1 LARHQHE
8 AIATDHGGDV
18 RKRSVVVAGHRTSV
32 SLEAEFWS
40 ELKAIAA
47 ERKQS
52 INELVETVDRGRAGN
67 LSSALRLFVLAELRR
82 RAEAATPPGETS
94 ASQEPT
100 PEHSGGEKVAD

>member
-1 LARHQHE
+1 ME
-8 AIATDHGGDV
+8 GTI

-82 RAEAATPPGETS
+82 RSESATQSAQTGAAQEG
-94 ASQEPT
+94 ASEQAT
-100 PEHSGGEKVAD
+100 GEKVAD

>member
-1 LARHQHE
+1 M
-8 AIATDHGGDV
+8 I

-82 RAEAATPPGETS
+82 RAEAATQPAEATEPAEASHETTGAGG
-94 ASQEPT
+94 AS
-100 PEHSGGEKVAD
+100 

>member
-1 LARHQHE
+1 ME
-8 AIATDHGGDV
+8 GTI

-52 INELVETVDRGRAGN
+52 INELVETVDRGRSGN

-82 RAEAATPPGETS
+82 RAETATPPPDTS
-94 ASQEPT
+94 ATQEPT
-100 PEHSGGEKVAD
+100 AEPAGGEKVAD

>member
-1 LARHQHE
+1 ME
-8 AIATDHGGDV
+8 GTI

-47 ERKQS
+47 DRKQS

-82 RAEAATPPGETS
+82 RAEAATQPAQTSTAQES
-94 ASQEPT
+94 ASEPA
-100 PEHSGGEKVAD
+100 SGEKVAD

>member
-1 LARHQHE
+1 ME
-8 AIATDHGGDV
+8 GTI

-82 RAEAATPPGETS
+82 RAEAVAHPGETTS
-94 ASQEPT
+94 PAQDAAPD
-100 PEHSGGEKVAD
+100 PAGGEKVAD

>member
-1 LARHQHE
+1 ME
-8 AIATDHGGDV
+8 GTI

-82 RAEAATPPGETS
+82 RAEAAPHPAETS
-94 ASQEPT
+94 PAQEAVPAPAS
-100 PEHSGGEKVAD
+100 GEKVAD

>member
-1 LARHQHE
+1 ME
-8 AIATDHGGDV
+8 GTI

-82 RAEAATPPGETS
+82 RAEAPTQSAPTSEPPEGAPAPAGS
-94 ASQEPT
+94 
-100 PEHSGGEKVAD
+100 EKVAD

>member
-1 LARHQHE
+1 ME
-8 AIATDHGGDV
+8 GTI

-67 LSSALRLFVLAELRR
+67 LSSALRLFVLAEMRR
-82 RAEAATPPGETS
+82 RVEPASHKESATAESANAGAAASETT
-94 ASQEPT
+94 A
-100 PEHSGGEKVAD
+100 H

>member
-1 LARHQHE
+1 ME
-8 AIATDHGGDV
+8 GTI

-82 RAEAATPPGETS
+82 RVETATQPRESGAVPEAAP
-94 ASQEPT
+94 EPA
-100 PEHSGGEKVAD
+100 GGEKVAD

>member
-1 LARHQHE
+1 ME
-8 AIATDHGGDV
+8 GTI

-82 RAEAATPPGETS
+82 RTETTTQPAPTS
-94 ASQEPT
+94 AA
-100 PEHSGGEKVAD
+100 PEGAAAPAGGEKVAD

>member
-1 LARHQHE
+1 ME
-8 AIATDHGGDV
+8 GTI

-82 RAEAATPPGETS
+82 RTEGVTQPREGSPTAES
-94 ASQEPT
+94 APEPA
-100 PEHSGGEKVAD
+100 GGEKVAD

>member
-1 LARHQHE
+1 ME
-8 AIATDHGGDV
+8 GTI

-82 RAEAATPPGETS
+82 RAETAALPTERSAQPETAPET
-94 ASQEPT
+94 ASD
-100 PEHSGGEKVAD
+100 EKVAD